1 MEECEMKKVFLG
13 GTCNESKWRDEL
25 IKLLKIDYFNPV
37 VEDWTPECMAEEI
50 RQRETCDY
58 CLYVITPRMSGVY
71 SIAEVIDDS
80 NKRSQRT
87 LFCFLGEDANPMQ
100 SLTSMTL
107 KSLKFDKGQ
116 LKSLGQVAKMVVK
129 NGGKHFETL
138 QEIADFLNQQ

>member
-1 MEECEMKKVFLG
+1 
-13 GTCNESKWRDEL
+13 
-25 IKLLKIDYFNPV
+25 
-37 VEDWTPECMAEEI
+37 
-50 RQRETCDY
+50 
-58 CLYVITPRMSGVY
+58 MSGVY

>member
-107 KSLKFDKGQ
+107 
-116 LKSLGQVAKMVVK
+116 
-129 NGGKHFETL
+129 
-138 QEIADFLNQQ
+138 